1 MCKDLSTLSEL
12 LASLKAAPLTADVAK
27 RIREL
32 EKVIIYHRRHCPDC
46 RKEQSHV

>member
-12 LASLKAAPLTADVAK
+12 LAQLRNAPLTNDVAK

-32 EKVIIYHRRHCPDC
+32 EKVIIYHRRNCPECKKDGE
-46 RKEQSHV
+46 K